1 MVIKIVTFIGSTSI
15 RYYNAWFSFTDK
27 DHHHPD
33 IDKDHPES
41 FPEEAINAFKR
52 LPIAAR
58 IAIYTGCGIVGLLI
72 VFGLYKLCCRSTPR
86 RSTEQT
92 YVDNVKLVYN
102 PNMEGEKPDKPE
114 KVEKKPEV
122 KQAFEE
128 VVVA

>member
-1 MVIKIVTFIGSTSI
+1 MIFFID
-15 RYYNAWFSFTDK
+15 NNHHHDTDK
-27 DHHHPD
+27 DHH
-33 IDKDHPES
+33 ES
-41 FPEEAINAFKR
+41 FPEEAIDAFEK
-52 LPIAAR
+52 LPLAAR
-58 IAIYTGCGIVGLLI
+58 IAIYVGCGIVGLLI
-72 VFGLYKLCCRSTPR
+72 LYGLYKLCCRSSTR

-102 PNMEGEKPDKPE
+102 PNMESEKADKPE